1 MKYRAGNKVIFK
13 KPLMGMVSDGGF
25 VIKEVFIPGDIRT
38 IIETDEKYYIVEQ
51 YVGDDV
57 EKIKVKHRD
66 LETVAEVYGS
76 SCEAELAELRDENEK
91 LKKVNKYLDRQLRI
105 ARKSFYEAKHKLDTI
120 KKLVD

>member
-1 MKYRAGNKVIFK
+1 MKYRVGDKVIFK

-25 VIKEVFIPGDIRT
+25 VIKEIFIPGDIRT
-38 IIETDEKYYIVEQ
+38 IIETDEKHYIVEQ

-57 EKIKVKHRD
+57 EKIKVKHKD

-91 LKKVNKYLDRQLRI
+91 LKKVNKYLDQQLRI
-105 ARKSFYEAKHKLDTI
+105 ARKSFYEAKHKLNTI